1 MKLDFS
7 SLGIREEILKQL
19 KEEGIVNPTP
29 IQEQAIPV
37 ALQGKDIVAQ
47 AQTGTG
53 KTFAFMLP
61 ILEKINPNQKDVQA
75 LILAPTRELALQITT
90 EAKKLAAEV
99 GVNVVAIYGGQDVER
114 QIHKLKGGMHIV
126 VATPGRLLDHLRR
139 GTIHLKGVSK
149 LVLDEADQM
158 LTMGFLE
165 EVEFIIKKTPPT
177 RQLMFFSATIPKGI
191 RSLTNRYMKG
201 PVEIR
206 IKSNKVT
213 LEEIRQIVV
222 ETTDRHKQ
230 AALVE
235 MIKQQNPFLAIVFCR
250 TKRRAKE
257 LNNSLIDLGFAC
269 DELHGDM
276 TQNKRE
282 KVMKTFRNAKL
293 QILVATDV
301 AARGL
306 DVEGITHIF
315 NYDIPNDVES
325 YIHRIGRTGRAG
337 EKGIAITFVAPKDR
351 EFLGM
356 IEKGT
361 NQRIEKT
368 IYKPEG
374 RVESIEATFE
384 RAAKKKEFNSSR
396 DRSSDRDRGRGRS
409 KTFDKNKKDF
419 SGSNRRDNDR
429 KDGTRTY
436 DNDRKEGTRTY
447 GNDRKEGNTSYGRD
461 RKEGNTSYGRDKKE
475 GNTSYGRDR
484 KEGNASYGRDKKEG
498 NTSYSRDKKEG
509 NTSYGRDKKEGN
521 ASYGNDRKDG
531 KVGYDKDKKAGSA
544 GYGKDRNE
552 GNKSYANDRKNP
564 RYGASTNKGNSRR
577 GNK

>member
-7 SLGIREEILKQL
+7 SLGIRDEILKQL
-19 KEEGIVNPTP
+19 NTEGIVEPTP
-29 IQEQAIPV
+29 IQEKTIPI
-37 ALQGKDIVAQ
+37 ALDGKDIIAQ

-53 KTFAFMLP
+53 KTFAFILP

-90 EAKKLAAEV
+90 EAKKVAAGV
-99 GVNVVAIYGGQDVER
+99 GANVIAIYGGQDVEK

-139 GTIHLKGVSK
+139 GTIHLKGISK

-177 RQLMFFSATIPKGI
+177 RQLMLYSATIPKGI
-191 RSLTNRYMKG
+191 RALTNRYMNN
-201 PVEIR
+201 PIEIR
-206 IKSNKVT
+206 IQSNKIT
-213 LEEIRQIVV
+213 LEEIRQLVV

-230 AALVE
+230 QSLIE
-235 MIKQQNPFLAIVFCR
+235 MIKQQNPFLSIVFCR
-250 TKRRAKE
+250 TKRRAKA
-257 LNNSLIDLGFAC
+257 LNEALIEKGFLS

-276 TQNKRE
+276 TQAKRE
-282 KVMKTFRNAKL
+282 KVMKTFRDAKL

-337 EKGIAITFVAPKDR
+337 EKGVAITFVAPKDR
-351 EFLGM
+351 DFLNM

-374 RVESIEATFE
+374 RAESIEATFE
-384 RAAKKKEFNSSR
+384 REAKKKEFKNSREKDTHR
-396 DRSSDRDRGRGRS
+396 DANRGRNS
-409 KTFDKNKKDF
+409 DKGKSWGKNKSKKDF
-419 SGSNRRDNDR
+419 GGSNRKSSNKNYSKDIKDSRFNEDNE
-429 KDGTRTY
+429 
-436 DNDRKEGTRTY
+436 N
-447 GNDRKEGNTSYGRD
+447 
-461 RKEGNTSYGRDKKE
+461 
-475 GNTSYGRDR
+475 
-484 KEGNASYGRDKKEG
+484 
-498 NTSYSRDKKEG
+498 SR
-509 NTSYGRDKKEGN
+509 
-521 ASYGNDRKDG
+521 
-531 KVGYDKDKKAGSA
+531 
-544 GYGKDRNE
+544 YGKDSRDNRYSKNI
-552 GNKSYANDRKNP
+552 NKS
-564 RYGASTNKGNSRR
+564 SRR
-577 GNK
+577 GQR